1 MESAPCLDQLIHLIN
16 VHRARWIWSLFV
28 TSNRNEKDIM
38 GLPGLQELDMG
49 QGWAGLTVSAWWWG
63 TREGFSLFL
72 TSTSLSAIASP
83 LFSLPAG
90 VSAPQATGQ
99 NVVPVACGLSSSHP
113 HRDSSFWV
121 PIPKSQ
127 GRFLIGSACIRCLP
141 LNQSTAAREGA
152 SY

>member
-1 MESAPCLDQLIHLIN
+1 MRVRADGRAKDQGRSLGASMARRFSSYRVSLDSGAARWKIWSSQVGEESAASSPEE
-16 VHRARWIWSLFV
+16 F
-28 TSNRNEKDIM
+28 
-38 GLPGLQELDMG
+38 PP
-49 QGWAGLTVSAWWWG
+49 
-63 TREGFSLFL
+63 F
-72 TSTSLSAIASP
+72 STSLSAIASP